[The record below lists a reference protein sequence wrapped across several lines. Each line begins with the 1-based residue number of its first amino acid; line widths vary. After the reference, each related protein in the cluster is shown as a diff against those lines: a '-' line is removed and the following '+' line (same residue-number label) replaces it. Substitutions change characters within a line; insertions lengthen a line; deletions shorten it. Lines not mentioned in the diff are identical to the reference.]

1 VSKPVER
8 MCVVTR
14 ERHPQDEL
22 VRLVLAPDG
31 SLAVDYRARL
41 PGRGAW
47 VLPRRE
53 TIEKLQKHPGMLT
66 RHLGP
71 NLDASGLL
79 ERVRAANLA
88 ATLDA
93 LTLAMRA
100 GVLVGGKDGVRGAI
114 SSDKAL
120 AVVLASD
127 CSPRLAEDLRRRAEP
142 KLVVELP
149 LGSNDLGARIG
160 KGARASLAV
169 LRSKPGR
176 KLLRELHR
184 IDSLS

>member
-1 VSKPVER
+1 

-31 SLAVDYRARL
+31 SVAVDYRARL

-47 VLPRRE
+47 VLPRRAE
-53 TIEKLQKHPGMLT
+53 LEKLERRPGMLT

-71 NLDASGLL
+71 DLDGGGLL
-79 ERVRAANLA
+79 EQVRAANLR

-100 GVLVGGKDGVRGAI
+100 GVLVGGKDGVRGALA
-114 SSDKAL
+114 SDKAL

-149 LGSNDLGARIG
+149 LDSNALGARVG
-160 KGARASLAV
+160 KGARSALAL

-184 IDSLS
+184 IDTLR